1 MSATATTARPGHQ
14 GSDVTVAADAP
25 GSGLADPAERGTLAV
40 ADHVV
45 ERVAG
50 YAVTLIPDAVAAPRR
65 VLGMNLGDSRPDSAA
80 HVNAQVHGSTASVE
94 ATIAVR
100 WPHSVREVT
109 DQVRQRIRDDV
120 AAMTAVNVD
129 HVDIEVVS
137 MSVPTR
143 AKRRVQ

>member
-1 MSATATTARPGHQ
+1 MSATATTAHPGHQ
-14 GSDVTVAADAP
+14 GSDVADAS
-25 GSGLADPAERGTLAV
+25 GSGLADPADRGTLSV

-50 YAVTLIPDAVAAPRR
+50 YAVTLIPHAVAAPRR

-80 HVNAQVHGSTASVE
+80 QVNAQVHGSTASVE

-137 MSVPTR
+137 MSVSTR